1 MARPSKLSPDQWSQ
15 IERRLA
21 AGESAAALAR
31 EYGVSQATLSVR
43 FSKDNKVVSE
53 VARKLADAQTS
64 LAALPVAQQ
73 YQAVSLAEQL
83 RAMSASIA
91 SAAELGA
98 KTAHRLH
105 ALANAEVSKVDDAD
119 PLKSMDALKG
129 VGVLTKLANESSH
142 LAVNLISANK
152 GAVPLE
158 PPADTL
164 GIDPS
169 KLSPQAMRELLA
181 ARAKSG
187 T

>member
-1 MARPSKLSPDQWSQ
+1 MARPSKLSPEQWSQ

-31 EYGVSQATLSVR
+31 EYAINQSQITRRVTQVSQNVR
-43 FSKDNKVVSE
+43 N
-53 VARKLADAQTS
+53 VAKTIAHAQDE

-73 YQAVSLAEQL
+73 YQALSLAEQL
-83 RAMSASIA
+83 RAMSASLA
-91 SAAELGA
+91 SAATLGA
-98 KTAHRLH
+98 QTAHRLH
-105 ALANAEVSKVDDAD
+105 ALANAEVAKVDDAD
-119 PLKSMDALKG
+119 PLQSMEALKG

-158 PPADTL
+158 PQTDTPS
-164 GIDPS
+164 IDPK

-181 ARAKSG
+181 ARG
-187 T
+187 R